1 MRAGLILAAVALARI
16 GFGYQYQTVATLG
29 PDLMERFQLDYA
41 GLGTLIGAFMLLGGF
56 LALPLGLL
64 ARRIGDRLVLGCGL
78 LLMVLG
84 PAVSAL
90 AAGPT
95 GIGVGRS
102 LAGAGA
108 VAMIVLQNKV
118 IADWFAGRSFM
129 WAISVSVAAYPIGVG
144 LAQLILPPLALA
156 YGWQAAIL
164 SDAAPMVVALVLFL
178 GSFRPSPYAAPTPSR
193 FSLPGGRECLLLTIG
208 GLIWTA
214 YTAGY
219 SGYTGY
225 VPSLMAAR
233 GESLVLTGLVLT
245 IATWGNVPATMAG
258 AGLAERFGAFRIF
271 LTGHGGSG
279 GRHDRCRAARL
290 AGDLCRGGGDRRLVP
305 PRRDHGGGH
314 AVGTAGEPRGRHG
327 VVLFDLLRRR
337 RGRSRTVRP
346 GGRSVGRRGGCAA
359 CRGHS
364 VGAGVADVLAAPA
377 IGGARAHACEGVSD
391 AADETR
397 NLTAT
402 NVSDISYARQGGQ
415 LTRSQQVGAQTS
427 EM

>member
-1 MRAGLILAAVALARI
+1 LRAGLILAAVALARI

-193 FSLPGGRECLLLTIG
+193 FLLPGGRECLLLTIG

-271 LTGHGGSG
+271 LLGTAALVVGMTGAALLDWPVACALVVGVVGSFHPG
-279 GRHDRCRAARL
+279 
-290 AGDLCRGGGDRRLVP
+290 VIM
-305 PRRDHGGGH
+305 
-314 AVGTAGEPRGRHG
+314 AVGTLSARPENRAVGMGLFYSMYYAG
-327 VVLFDLLRRR
+327 
-337 RGRSRTVRP
+337 
-346 GGRSVGRRGGCAA
+346 
-359 CRGHS
+359 
-364 VGAGVADVLAAPA
+364 GAVAPALCGWVADVTGGPEGALLAAAVISALAVPLYLLHRRLTA
-377 IGGARAHACEGVSD
+377 HELMLARA
-391 AADETR
+391 
-397 NLTAT
+397 
-402 NVSDISYARQGGQ
+402 
-415 LTRSQQVGAQTS
+415 
-427 EM
+427 

>member
-193 FSLPGGRECLLLTIG
+193 FLLPGGRECLLLTIG

-271 LTGHGGSG
+271 LLGTAALVVGMTGAALLDWPVIFAVVVGIVGSFHPG
-279 GRHDRCRAARL
+279 
-290 AGDLCRGGGDRRLVP
+290 VIM
-305 PRRDHGGGH
+305 
-314 AVGTAGEPRGRHG
+314 AVGTLSARPENRAVGMGLFYSIYYAGGAVAPALCGRTA
-327 VVLFDLLRRR
+327 DLW
-337 RGRSRTVRP
+337 
-346 GGRSVGRRGGCAA
+346 GGAE
-359 CRGHS
+359 
-364 VGAGVADVLAAPA
+364 GALLAAA
-377 IGGARAHACEGVSD
+377 ILSALALPMYLLHRRLAEHGLMLAKA
-391 AADETR
+391 
-397 NLTAT
+397 
-402 NVSDISYARQGGQ
+402 
-415 LTRSQQVGAQTS
+415 
-427 EM
+427 